1 MLGACALQPRVFPG
15 LDVLCRQQAGMAVRV
30 PGAQRNCGADCAA
43 YILSDA
49 R

>member
-1 MLGACALQPRVFPG
+1 MLAACAFQPCVFQG

-43 YILSDA
+43 YIPSE
-49 R
+49 